1 MDFEVS
7 PITLSPDYLTRREY
21 YTGPATAIREFL
33 HNSKH
38 KGSAL
43 NAANQW
49 TNLTTHKVGEED
61 WTCLSFLDDGCSMDR
76 AELRQAVK
84 FDPPKDKA
92 ACTTSRFGE
101 GMKAAAFWLSSERS
115 AIFLFAL
122 KGTERTVVML
132 GGNDERDLDR
142 CSLIIAPEIKE
153 GDGAD
158 EMLACAR
165 KERKAGLRETIDRLC
180 RLPSSKG
187 CAGNEQSPFDGV
199 QDLLRVFAGMQTRT
213 QTDHAFMVQIWNPR
227 GKDPSHSQEGLSAVF
242 LGSPAGVPGMPSH
255 QPQGDSKAALEL
267 LLAPDQSRPETDPHM
282 TIMLRDKD
290 GKETT
295 LSSVCQRLFLPQDQQ
310 EICNGAFYS
319 TRSRMVPSPKHEQA
333 MRMHVCGQLV
343 RPAGHPWSQ
352 VLQAGGQP
360 SALLSIG
367 DGLGCMQLVSL
378 PEPVYGKP
386 GQVRLPGSGIIFV
399 GAGSDHTLNL
409 DPIIPD
415 LHARYTNLLPSIVM
429 ASRSDTH
436 YNNLWTCI
444 SELCGGS
451 EELSG
456 IISRATFMRACRP
469 CKGGQNMR
477 FLRAICLQP
486 YLALVQAAS
495 HASLQ
500 YDPSK
505 TDIRISPA
513 FAQGLMRVIT
523 SFAVE
528 HHLPQEAR
536 APAPKNPPSPA
547 TPHPAAPRPVSRKH
561 GSPQTAAAAAGDA
574 AGGSEDRAGVE
585 RRKSKRS
592 VAPPQL
598 YVPDSGTPNKRPR
611 RAMHKNEPQLVQA
624 AVADFCPRAEKILAE
639 MKSAKRS
646 DVVAQLSANFR
657 HNLTVL
663 NKAAAANGAA

>member
-199 QDLLRVFAGMQTRT
+199 QDLLRVFA
-213 QTDHAFMVQIWNPR
+213 
-227 GKDPSHSQEGLSAVF
+227 
-242 LGSPAGVPGMPSH
+242 
-255 QPQGDSKAALEL
+255 
-267 LLAPDQSRPETDPHM
+267 DQSRPETDPHM

-333 MRMHVCGQLV
+333 MRMHVCGQL
-343 RPAGHPWSQ
+343 
-352 VLQAGGQP
+352 
-360 SALLSIG
+360 
-367 DGLGCMQLVSL
+367 LVSL